1 MASAKIG
8 ATDNLMILEICSSP
22 YFAGIE
28 FVTITWSSLEFSMLD
43 KAFPKNY
50 LKNYLKRDRE

>member
-1 MASAKIG
+1 
-8 ATDNLMILEICSSP
+8 MILEICSSP

-43 KAFPKNY
+43 KAFPKKL
-50 LKNYLKRDRE
+50 LKKIPEKRP